1 MLTGLFW
8 MTAIFGVGVTVVDL
22 LGLIGGGSEDAGAGA
37 DDSGGDDPGGGAHDG
52 GGGAPVLSFLRWL
65 RTLVYFCLGFGPFG
79 LAAGAFGSGPVGS
92 LVWSLAGGVS
102 MSVLAR
108 LFFRFQR
115 TRLDSSLHDEE
126 LLMEPGTVIVPIAAG
141 SMGKVRVL
149 FGQSVTERY
158 ARAEDGSEE
167 FASGDRVVIS
177 RINGTMRLRT
187 QGGTMIEGFIG
198 GGAAAVVAFVL
209 AIGLL
214 RSVIRVCPPDQVLVV
229 TGAKTNIRGKSY
241 GFRLQRGGWTFVVPF
256 FQSVQGLGLSTIPID
271 VRVEGVNSANGITV
285 GADATACVCV
295 DHEDDALLYSAVER
309 LMGKS
314 RAEIQEQIQ
323 QTMVGNFRGALN
335 KTTPLQ
341 AIGMVESVEER
352 DRAGEGGSLTRN
364 DVDPDDDVEGE
375 RAQFRA
381 ELLRD
386 SNQDLST
393 FGMRVVSVSLQK
405 IWDTSNYIANL
416 ANKTLSRK
424 RQEVEIEEARL
435 KAQAERSESDANRRE
450 AVAENSADEQII
462 AAQQELEVLRRT
474 CVAEV
479 EQNRLEAD
487 SAIARADSEGE
498 RAVQEIAVELR
509 KLKNVSDVTLEADTR
524 RQAAEILADGEN
536 QAVQIVESTPQ

>member
-1 MLTGLFW
+1 ML
-8 MTAIFGVGVTVVDL
+8 
-22 LGLIGGGSEDAGAGA
+22 E
-37 DDSGGDDPGGGAHDG
+37 
-52 GGGAPVLSFLRWL
+52 
-65 RTLVYFCLGFGPFG
+65 GFI
-79 LAAGAFGSGPVGS
+79 
-92 LVWSLAGGVS
+92 AGGV
-102 MSVLAR
+102 
-108 LFFRFQR
+108 
-115 TRLDSSLHDEE
+115 
-126 LLMEPGTVIVPIAAG
+126 
-141 SMGKVRVL
+141 
-149 FGQSVTERY
+149 
-158 ARAEDGSEE
+158 
-167 FASGDRVVIS
+167 
-177 RINGTMRLRT
+177 
-187 QGGTMIEGFIG
+187 
-198 GGAAAVVAFVL
+198 AAVVVFSL
-209 AIGLL
+209 LIGLL

-229 TGAKTNIRGKSY
+229 TGAKTRIRGKSY

-256 FQSVQGLGLSTIPID
+256 FQSVQGLGLGTIPID

-295 DHEDDALLYSAVER
+295 DHEDDTLLYAAVER

-314 RAEIQEQIQ
+314 RAEIQDQIQ

-352 DRAGEGGSLTRN
+352 DRAGEGGSLVRQVQP
-364 DVDPDDDVEGE
+364 DRVQPAADDDDAEGE

-435 KAQAERSESDANRRE
+435 KAQAERAESDANRRQQ
-450 AVAENSADEQII
+450 VAENSADEKII
-462 AAQQELEVLRRT
+462 AAQQELEVLRRN
-474 CVAEV
+474 CAAEV
-479 EQNRLEAD
+479 EQTRLEAD
-487 SAIARADSEGE
+487 SGIARAESEGE

-509 KLKNVSDVTLEADTR
+509 KLKNVSDITLEADTR
-524 RQAAEILADGEN
+524 RRAAETLADGEN
-536 QAVQIVESTPQ
+536 QAVQTVESTHNDLLDQKAKMVATAGDVGKVALFVQQQLPNLFSAYERYAREVKMDNVVIMDDERGMNGLLNRGPEAFVDFLQRFEDGFGISVKELLSQHDGSGGKVKA

>member
-1 MLTGLFW
+1 MLEGFVGG
-8 MTAIFGVGVTVVDL
+8 GVGAVV
-22 LGLIGGGSEDAGAGA
+22 
-37 DDSGGDDPGGGAHDG
+37 
-52 GGGAPVLSFLRWL
+52 
-65 RTLVYFCLGFGPFG
+65 
-79 LAAGAFGSGPVGS
+79 
-92 LVWSLAGGVS
+92 
-102 MSVLAR
+102 
-108 LFFRFQR
+108 LFF
-115 TRLDSSLHDEE
+115 
-126 LLMEPGTVIVPIAAG
+126 VI
-141 SMGKVRVL
+141 
-149 FGQSVTERY
+149 
-158 ARAEDGSEE
+158 
-167 FASGDRVVIS
+167 
-177 RINGTMRLRT
+177 
-187 QGGTMIEGFIG
+187 
-198 GGAAAVVAFVL
+198 
-209 AIGLL
+209 IGLL

-229 TGAKTNIRGKSY
+229 TGTKTRVRGKSY

-295 DHEDDALLYSAVER
+295 DHEDDTLLYSAVER

-341 AIGMVESVEER
+341 AIGMVESVDER
-352 DRAGEGGSLTRN
+352 DRAGEGDSLARSE
-364 DVDPDDDVEGE
+364 DVPDDVEGE

-435 KAQAERSESDANRRE
+435 KAQAERAESDAKRRE
-450 AVAENSADEQII
+450 AVAENSADEKII
-462 AAQQELEVLRRT
+462 AAQQELEVLRRK
-474 CVAEV
+474 CEAEV
-479 EQNRLEAD
+479 EQIRLEAD
-487 SAIARADSEGE
+487 SAIARAESEGE

-524 RQAAEILADGEN
+524 RRAAETLAHGEN
-536 QAVQIVESTPQ
+536 QSVQIVESTHNDLLDQKATMVAHAGEVGRIALFVQQQLPTLFAAYERYARELKVDNVVIMDDERGMNGLLNRGPEAFVDFLHRFEDGFGISVKELLTRSDAPDPALAEVEA

>member
-1 MLTGLFW
+1 ML
-8 MTAIFGVGVTVVDL
+8 
-22 LGLIGGGSEDAGAGA
+22 
-37 DDSGGDDPGGGAHDG
+37 
-52 GGGAPVLSFLRWL
+52 
-65 RTLVYFCLGFGPFG
+65 
-79 LAAGAFGSGPVGS
+79 
-92 LVWSLAGGVS
+92 
-102 MSVLAR
+102 
-108 LFFRFQR
+108 
-115 TRLDSSLHDEE
+115 
-126 LLMEPGTVIVPIAAG
+126 
-141 SMGKVRVL
+141 
-149 FGQSVTERY
+149 
-158 ARAEDGSEE
+158 
-167 FASGDRVVIS
+167 
-177 RINGTMRLRT
+177 
-187 QGGTMIEGFIG
+187 EGFIASG
-198 GGAAAVVAFVL
+198 VAAVIVFFV

-214 RSVIRVCPPDQVLVV
+214 RSVIKVCPPDQVLVV
-229 TGAKTNIRGKSY
+229 TGAKTRIRGKSY

-256 FQSVQGLGLSTIPID
+256 FQSVQGLGLGTIPID

-314 RAEIQEQIQ
+314 RAEIQDQIQ

-352 DRAGEGGSLTRN
+352 DRAGEGGSLART
-364 DVDPDDDVEGE
+364 DEPDDDAEGE

-435 KAQAERSESDANRRE
+435 KAQAERAESDAGRRRQ
-450 AVAENSADEQII
+450 VAENSADESII
-462 AAQQELEVLRRT
+462 AAQQELEVLRRN
-474 CVAEV
+474 CSAEV
-479 EQNRLEAD
+479 EQTRLEAD
-487 SAIARADSEGE
+487 SAIARAESEGE
-498 RAVQEIAVELR
+498 RAVQEVAVELR
-509 KLKNVSDVTLEADTR
+509 KLKNVSDVTLEADTKR
-524 RQAAEILADGEN
+524 RAAEILADGEN
-536 QAVQIVESTPQ
+536 QAVQTVEATHNDLLDQKATMVATAGDVGKVALFVQQQLPNLFSAYERYAREVKLDNVVVMDDERGMNGLLNRGPEAFVDFLQRFEDGFGISVKEMLSQNDDRSEEVRA

>member
-1 MLTGLFW
+1 ML
-8 MTAIFGVGVTVVDL
+8 
-22 LGLIGGGSEDAGAGA
+22 
-37 DDSGGDDPGGGAHDG
+37 
-52 GGGAPVLSFLRWL
+52 
-65 RTLVYFCLGFGPFG
+65 
-79 LAAGAFGSGPVGS
+79 
-92 LVWSLAGGVS
+92 
-102 MSVLAR
+102 
-108 LFFRFQR
+108 
-115 TRLDSSLHDEE
+115 
-126 LLMEPGTVIVPIAAG
+126 
-141 SMGKVRVL
+141 
-149 FGQSVTERY
+149 
-158 ARAEDGSEE
+158 
-167 FASGDRVVIS
+167 
-177 RINGTMRLRT
+177 
-187 QGGTMIEGFIG
+187 EGFIASG
-198 GGAAAVVAFVL
+198 VAAVIVFFV

-229 TGAKTNIRGKSY
+229 TGAKTRIRGKSY

-256 FQSVQGLGLSTIPID
+256 FQSVQGLGLGTIPID

-314 RAEIQEQIQ
+314 RAEIQDQIQ

-352 DRAGEGGSLTRN
+352 DRAGEGGSLART
-364 DVDPDDDVEGE
+364 DEPDEDAEGE

-435 KAQAERSESDANRRE
+435 KAQAERAESDAGRRRQ
-450 AVAENSADEQII
+450 VAENSADESII
-462 AAQQELEVLRRT
+462 AAQQELEVLRRN
-474 CVAEV
+474 CSAEV
-479 EQNRLEAD
+479 EQTRLEAD
-487 SAIARADSEGE
+487 SAIARAESEGE
-498 RAVQEIAVELR
+498 RAVQEVAVELR
-509 KLKNVSDVTLEADTR
+509 KLKNVSDVTLEADTKR
-524 RQAAEILADGEN
+524 RAAEILADGEN
-536 QAVQIVESTPQ
+536 QAVQTVEATHNDLLDQKATMVATAGDVGKVALFVQQQLPNLFSAYERYAREVKLDNVVVMDDERGMNGLLNRGPEAFVDFLQRFEDGFGISVKEMLSQNDDRSEEVRA

>member
-1 MLTGLFW
+1 MLEGY
-8 MTAIFGVGVTVVDL
+8 I
-22 LGLIGGGSEDAGAGA
+22 
-37 DDSGGDDPGGGAHDG
+37 
-52 GGGAPVLSFLRWL
+52 
-65 RTLVYFCLGFGPFG
+65 
-79 LAAGAFGSGPVGS
+79 
-92 LVWSLAGGVS
+92 AGGV
-102 MSVLAR
+102 
-108 LFFRFQR
+108 
-115 TRLDSSLHDEE
+115 
-126 LLMEPGTVIVPIAAG
+126 
-141 SMGKVRVL
+141 
-149 FGQSVTERY
+149 
-158 ARAEDGSEE
+158 
-167 FASGDRVVIS
+167 
-177 RINGTMRLRT
+177 
-187 QGGTMIEGFIG
+187 
-198 GGAAAVVAFVL
+198 AAVVVFSL
-209 AIGLL
+209 LIGLL

-229 TGAKTNIRGKSY
+229 TGAKTRIRGKSY

-256 FQSVQGLGLSTIPID
+256 FQSVQGLGLGTIPID

-295 DHEDDALLYSAVER
+295 DHEDDTLLYAAVER

-314 RAEIQEQIQ
+314 RAEIQDQIQ

-352 DRAGEGGSLTRN
+352 DRAGEGGSLVRQ
-364 DVDPDDDVEGE
+364 VQPAAAADDDAEGE

-435 KAQAERSESDANRRE
+435 KAQAERAESDANRRQQ
-450 AVAENSADEQII
+450 VAENSADEKII
-462 AAQQELEVLRRT
+462 AAQQELEVLRRN
-474 CVAEV
+474 CAAEV
-479 EQNRLEAD
+479 EQTRLEAD
-487 SAIARADSEGE
+487 SGIARAESEGE

-509 KLKNVSDVTLEADTR
+509 KLKNVSDITLEADTR
-524 RQAAEILADGEN
+524 RRAAETLADGEN
-536 QAVQIVESTPQ
+536 QAVQTVESTHNDLLDQKAKMVATAGDVGKVALFVQQQLPNLFSAYERYAREVKMDNVVIMDDERGMNGLLNRGPEAFVDFLQRFEDGFGISVKELLSQHDGSGGKVKA

>member
-1 MLTGLFW
+1 
-8 MTAIFGVGVTVVDL
+8 
-22 LGLIGGGSEDAGAGA
+22 
-37 DDSGGDDPGGGAHDG
+37 
-52 GGGAPVLSFLRWL
+52 
-65 RTLVYFCLGFGPFG
+65 
-79 LAAGAFGSGPVGS
+79 
-92 LVWSLAGGVS
+92 
-102 MSVLAR
+102 
-108 LFFRFQR
+108 
-115 TRLDSSLHDEE
+115 
-126 LLMEPGTVIVPIAAG
+126 
-141 SMGKVRVL
+141 
-149 FGQSVTERY
+149 
-158 ARAEDGSEE
+158 
-167 FASGDRVVIS
+167 
-177 RINGTMRLRT
+177 
-187 QGGTMIEGFIG
+187 MIEGFVG
-198 GGAAAVVAFVL
+198 GGVGAVVLFFVI
-209 AIGLL
+209 IGLL

-229 TGAKTNIRGKSY
+229 TGAKTRVRGKSY

-271 VRVEGVNSANGITV
+271 VRVEGVNAANGITV

-295 DHEDDALLYSAVER
+295 DHEDDTLLYSAVER

-314 RAEIQEQIQ
+314 RAEIQDQIQ

-341 AIGMVESVEER
+341 AIGMVESVDER
-352 DRAGEGGSLTRN
+352 DRAGEGGSLARN
-364 DVDPDDDVEGE
+364 DVQPDDDVEGE

-435 KAQAERSESDANRRE
+435 KAQAERAESDANRRQQ
-450 AVAENSADEQII
+450 VAENSADEKII
-462 AAQQELEVLRRT
+462 AAQQELEVLRRK
-474 CVAEV
+474 CEAEV
-479 EQNRLEAD
+479 QQIRLEAD
-487 SAIARADSEGE
+487 SAIARAESEGE

-524 RQAAEILADGEN
+524 RRAAETLADGQN
-536 QAVQIVESTPQ
+536 QSVQIVESTHNDLLDQKATMVATAGEVGKIALFVQQQLPTLFASYERYARELKVDNVVIMDDERGMNGLLNRGPEAFVDFLHRFEDGFGISVKELLTRSEAAGAEVEA